1 MAEGSGPDGQGG
13 ELAAVGIAASTGMAD
28 ATGSE
33 GHGAEDMPEA
43 ARTAEGGPF
52 EASRGRVPGGPE
64 LAGPVEKGAKDRGG
78 RLARLRD
85 ALLTGEE
92 DPAALGLLRI
102 GLVAVFTAS
111 LLTHV
116 GSVAEYFSSA
126 SPLAGQYARQAFP
139 TRWSLF
145 FTIDDP
151 LAVQAIFAAGVVAHL
166 LWLVGL
172 FTRPA
177 ALLSALLWVS
187 MVGRNPLLYAMP
199 DQLHSAMI
207 VWLAL
212 MPTGRGLSL
221 DARWRGKGGPVP
233 VWCRRIVQLQLA
245 VVYTSTGLAKHG
257 ATWKSEGTAIYFSL
271 VSPYNRHFDLS
282 RVLATLQPYVLR
294 PITWLVLAWEVGFSG
309 FVLAHW
315 LRERWRRVPDLRWLF
330 LGFGVAMH
338 VGIQMMMYVE
348 WFTPLTLACYLA
360 FLRPDEVQRIV
371 RRFARG

>member
-1 MAEGSGPDGQGG
+1 MTLESAGPGGGAGDVAEGAGR
-13 ELAAVGIAASTGMAD
+13 
-28 ATGSE
+28 E
-33 GHGAEDMPEA
+33 GHGAKD
-43 ARTAEGGPF
+43 
-52 EASRGRVPGGPE
+52 SR
-64 LAGPVEKGAKDRGG
+64 G

-85 ALLTGEE
+85 ALLTGRE

-111 LLTHV
+111 LLSHV
-116 GSVAEYFSSA
+116 GAVAEYFSAA

-145 FTIDDP
+145 FMIDDP

-177 ALLSALLWVS
+177 ALFSALVWVS

-199 DQLHSAMI
+199 DQLHSALI

-233 VWCRRIVQLQLA
+233 VWCRRIVHLQLA
-245 VVYTSTGLAKHG
+245 VMYTSTGLAKHG

-271 VSPYNRHFDLS
+271 VSPYNRHFDLT
-282 RVLATLQPYVLR
+282 RALAMLQPYVLR

-315 LRERWRRVPDLRWLF
+315 LRERWRKIPDMRWLF

-348 WFTPLTLACYLA
+348 WFTPMTLASYLA
-360 FLRPDEVQRIV
+360 FLRPDEVRRLV
-371 RRFARG
+371 RRFSRQ